1 MMDAVHFSHIAVL
14 LLLSLIVFVTLGRIF
29 RSPLKLIF
37 KLLMNTLSGFA
48 ALWLVRLTAPVTG
61 ISLGLN
67 LFNALVIGIL
77 GLPGF
82 FLLLLV
88 QWAL

>member
-1 MMDAVHFSHIAVL
+1 MKWIEPLPLVL
-14 LLLSLIVFVTLGRIF
+14 LGLFFAIALGRLF
-29 RSPLKLIF
+29 RTPLQIALR
-37 KLLMNTLSGFA
+37 LLLNTLLGFL

-61 ISLGLN
+61 VTLGLN
-67 LFNALVIGIL
+67 LLNAVAIAIL